1 MPPKKKTHEVTL
13 ALEAGNAA
21 MVDLGK
27 MLGPTGANMRAVK
40 LEYDEATSKQRGEII
55 PVVVTVFEDRSHAL
69 VYKTPPTSFLIR
81 KALGIQSG
89 AANPLTQTVGTLSA
103 DQIKQIAERKLPDLN
118 ANDVDAAI
126 KVVAGTAR
134 SPRSWTPSHTWSGI
148 HTCIVPTPQPAWE
161 ACQTPN
167 QARRSS
173 LE

>member
-55 PVVVTVFEDRSHAL
+55 PVVVTVFEDRSHQL

-89 AANPLTQTVGTLSA
+89 ASNPLTQTVGTLNA
-103 DQIKQIAERKLPDLN
+103 QQIREIAERKLPDLN
-118 ANDVDAAI
+118 ANDIEAAAKI
-126 KVVAGTAR
+126 IAGTAR
-134 SPRSWTPSHTWSGI
+134 SMG
-148 HTCIVPTPQPAWE
+148 VEVE
-161 ACQTPN
+161 A
-167 QARRSS
+167 
-173 LE
+173 

>member
-40 LEYDEATSKQRGEII
+40 VEYDEATKDQRGEII
-55 PVVVTVFEDRSHAL
+55 PVVVSVFEDRSHQL
-69 VYKTPPTSFLIR
+69 TYKTPPTSFLIR

-89 AANPLTQTVGTLSA
+89 ASNPLTQNVGTLSREQVRA
-103 DQIKQIAERKLPDLN
+103 IAERKLPDLN
-118 ANDVDAAI
+118 ANDIEAAV

-134 SPRSWTPSHTWSGI
+134 SMG
-148 HTCIVPTPQPAWE
+148 VKVAE
-161 ACQTPN
+161 
-167 QARRSS
+167 
-173 LE
+173 

>member
-40 LEYDEATSKQRGEII
+40 VEYDEATKDQRGEII
-55 PVVVTVFEDRSHAL
+55 PVVVSVFEDRSHQL
-69 VYKTPPTSFLIR
+69 TYKTPPTSFLIR
-81 KALGIQSG
+81 KTLGIQSG
-89 AANPLTQTVGTLSA
+89 ASNPLTQNVGTLSKEQVRA
-103 DQIKQIAERKLPDLN
+103 IAERKLPDLN

-134 SPRSWTPSHTWSGI
+134 SMG
-148 HTCIVPTPQPAWE
+148 VKVAE
-161 ACQTPN
+161 
-167 QARRSS
+167 
-173 LE
+173 

>member
-1 MPPKKKTHEVTL
+1 MLSKLIPRARAAVTKGALKAMPPKKKTHEVTL

-40 LEYDEATSKQRGEII
+40 VEYDEATANQRGEII
-55 PVVVTVFEDRSHAL
+55 PVVVSVFEDRSHQL

-118 ANDVDAAI
+118 ANDVDSAI

-134 SPRSWTPSHTWSGI
+134 SMG
-148 HTCIVPTPQPAWE
+148 VKVAE
-161 ACQTPN
+161 
-167 QARRSS
+167 
-173 LE
+173 

>member
-40 LEYDEATSKQRGEII
+40 LEYDEAPSKNRGGII
-55 PVVVTVFEDRSHAL
+55 PVAFTASEDRSHSL
-69 VYKTPPTSFLIR
+69 IYKTPPTSFLIR

-89 AANPLTQTVGTLSA
+89 AANPATQTVGTLSA

-118 ANDVDAAI
+118 ANDVDSAI

-134 SPRSWTPSHTWSGI
+134 SMG
-148 HTCIVPTPQPAWE
+148 VKVAD
-161 ACQTPN
+161 
-167 QARRSS
+167 
-173 LE
+173 

>member
-55 PVVVTVFEDRSHAL
+55 PVVVSIYEDRSHTL

-89 AANPLTQTVGTLSA
+89 AANPATMTVGTLSGE
-103 DQIKQIAERKLPDLN
+103 QIKQIAERKLPDLN
-118 ANDVDAAI
+118 ANDIDAAI

-134 SPRSWTPSHTWSGI
+134 SMGVKTP
-148 HTCIVPTPQPAWE
+148 
-161 ACQTPN
+161 
-167 QARRSS
+167 
-173 LE
+173 

>member
-1 MPPKKKTHEVTL
+1 MPPKKKTHEVNL

-40 LEYDEATSKQRGEII
+40 QEYDAATANNRGEII
-55 PVVVTVFEDRSHAL
+55 PVVVTVFEDRSHQL
-69 VYKTPPTSFLIR
+69 TYKTPPTSFLIR

-103 DQIKQIAERKLPDLN
+103 DQVKEIAERKLPDLN

-134 SPRSWTPSHTWSGI
+134 SMG
-148 HTCIVPTPQPAWE
+148 VKVAE
-161 ACQTPN
+161 
-167 QARRSS
+167 
-173 LE
+173 

>member
-40 LEYDEATSKQRGEII
+40 VEYDEATSKNRGEII
-55 PVVVTVFEDRSHAL
+55 PVVVSVFEDRSHQL
-69 VYKTPPTSFLIR
+69 TYKTPPTSFLIR
-81 KALGIQSG
+81 KALGIPSG
-89 AANPLTQTVGTLSA
+89 ASNPATQTVGTLSA
-103 DQIKQIAERKLPDLN
+103 DQVKEIAERKLPDLN

-134 SPRSWTPSHTWSGI
+134 SMG
-148 HTCIVPTPQPAWE
+148 VKVAE
-161 ACQTPN
+161 
-167 QARRSS
+167 
-173 LE
+173 

>member
-55 PVVVTVFEDRSHAL
+55 PVVVTVFEDRSHQL
-69 VYKTPPTSFLIR
+69 TYKTPPTSFLIR

-89 AANPLTQTVGTLSA
+89 ASNPATQTVGTLSA
-103 DQIKQIAERKLPDLN
+103 DQIRQIAERKLPDLN

-134 SPRSWTPSHTWSGI
+134 SMGVKT
-148 HTCIVPTPQPAWE
+148 AE
-161 ACQTPN
+161 
-167 QARRSS
+167 
-173 LE
+173 

>member
-40 LEYDEATSKQRGEII
+40 VEYDEATSKNRGEII
-55 PVVVTVFEDRSHAL
+55 PVIVSVFEDRSHTL

-89 AANPLTQTVGTLSA
+89 ASNPLTQHVGTLSA
-103 DQIKQIAERKLPDLN
+103 TQVKEIAERKLPDLN
-118 ANDVDAAI
+118 ANDLDAAI
-126 KVVAGTAR
+126 KIVAGTAR
-134 SPRSWTPSHTWSGI
+134 SMGVKVAS
-148 HTCIVPTPQPAWE
+148 
-161 ACQTPN
+161 
-167 QARRSS
+167 
-173 LE
+173 

>member
-55 PVVVTVFEDRSHAL
+55 PVVVTVFEDRSHQL
-69 VYKTPPTSFLIR
+69 TYKTPPTSFLIR

-89 AANPLTQTVGTLSA
+89 ASNPATQTVGTLSA
-103 DQIKQIAERKLPDLN
+103 DQIRQIAERKLPDLN

-134 SPRSWTPSHTWSGI
+134 SMGVKTA
-148 HTCIVPTPQPAWE
+148 Q
-161 ACQTPN
+161 
-167 QARRSS
+167 
-173 LE
+173 

>member
-40 LEYDEATSKQRGEII
+40 VEYDEATSKSRGEII
-55 PVVVTVFEDRSHAL
+55 PVVVTVFEDRSHQL
-69 VYKTPPTSFLIR
+69 TYKTPPTSFLIR

-89 AANPLTQTVGTLSA
+89 ASNPLTQTVGTLSGQ
-103 DQIKQIAERKLPDLN
+103 QIKEIAERKLPDLN
-118 ANDVDAAI
+118 ANDLDAAI

-134 SPRSWTPSHTWSGI
+134 SMG
-148 HTCIVPTPQPAWE
+148 VKVA
-161 ACQTPN
+161 
-167 QARRSS
+167 
-173 LE
+173 

>member
-40 LEYDEATSKQRGEII
+40 VEYDEATKDQRGEII
-55 PVVVTVFEDRSHAL
+55 PVVVTVFEDRSHQL
-69 VYKTPPTSFLIR
+69 TYKTPPTSFLIR

-89 AANPLTQTVGTLSA
+89 ASNPLTQTVGTLSQEQVRA
-103 DQIKQIAERKLPDLN
+103 IAERKLPDLN

-134 SPRSWTPSHTWSGI
+134 SMG
-148 HTCIVPTPQPAWE
+148 VKVAE
-161 ACQTPN
+161 
-167 QARRSS
+167 
-173 LE
+173 

>member
-40 LEYDEATSKQRGEII
+40 VEYDEATKDQRGEII
-55 PVVVTVFEDRSHAL
+55 PVVVSVFEDRSHQL
-69 VYKTPPTSFLIR
+69 TYKTPPTSFLIR
-81 KALGIQSG
+81 KTLGIQSG
-89 AANPLTQTVGTLSA
+89 AANPLTQNVGTLSKEQVRA
-103 DQIKQIAERKLPDLN
+103 IAERKLPDLN

-134 SPRSWTPSHTWSGI
+134 SMG
-148 HTCIVPTPQPAWE
+148 VKVAE
-161 ACQTPN
+161 
-167 QARRSS
+167 
-173 LE
+173 

>member
-40 LEYDEATSKQRGEII
+40 LEYDEATSKSRGEII
-55 PVVVTVFEDRSHAL
+55 PVVVSVYEDRSHTL

-89 AANPLTQTVGTLSA
+89 AANPLTQTVGTLS
-103 DQIKQIAERKLPDLN
+103 QEQVRGIAERKMPDLN

-134 SPRSWTPSHTWSGI
+134 SMGVKTP
-148 HTCIVPTPQPAWE
+148 E
-161 ACQTPN
+161 
-167 QARRSS
+167 
-173 LE
+173 

>member
-40 LEYDEATSKQRGEII
+40 VEYDEATSNQRGEII
-55 PVVVTVFEDRSHAL
+55 PVVVSVFEDRSHQL

-89 AANPLTQTVGTLSA
+89 ASNPLTQTVGTLSA
-103 DQIKQIAERKLPDLN
+103 TQVKEIAERKLPDLN
-118 ANDVDAAI
+118 ANDIDAAI
-126 KVVAGTAR
+126 QIVSGTAR
-134 SPRSWTPSHTWSGI
+134 SMG
-148 HTCIVPTPQPAWE
+148 VKV
-161 ACQTPN
+161 N
-167 QARRSS
+167 V
-173 LE
+173 

>member
-1 MPPKKKTHEVTL
+1 MPPKKKTHVVTL

-40 LEYDEATSKQRGEII
+40 VEYDEATSKQRGEII
-55 PVVVTVFEDRSHAL
+55 PVVVTVFEDRSHQL

-89 AANPLTQTVGTLSA
+89 ASNPLTQTVGTLSA

-118 ANDVDAAI
+118 ANDVEAAI

-134 SPRSWTPSHTWSGI
+134 SMG
-148 HTCIVPTPQPAWE
+148 VKVAE
-161 ACQTPN
+161 
-167 QARRSS
+167 
-173 LE
+173 

>member
-40 LEYDEATSKQRGEII
+40 VEYDEATSKNRGEII
-55 PVVVTVFEDRSHAL
+55 PVIVSVFEDRSHTL

-89 AANPLTQTVGTLSA
+89 ASNPLTQTVGTLNA
-103 DQIKQIAERKLPDLN
+103 KQVKEIAERKLPDLN
-118 ANDVDAAI
+118 ANDMDAAI
-126 KVVAGTAR
+126 QIVSGTAR
-134 SPRSWTPSHTWSGI
+134 SMG
-148 HTCIVPTPQPAWE
+148 VKV
-161 ACQTPN
+161 
-167 QARRSS
+167 S
-173 LE
+173 L

>member
-40 LEYDEATSKQRGEII
+40 LEYDEATSKNRGEII
-55 PVVVTVFEDRSHAL
+55 PVIVTVFEDRSHAL

-81 KALGIQSG
+81 KTLGINSG
-89 AANPLTQTVGTLSA
+89 ASNPLTQTVGTLSR
-103 DQIKQIAERKLPDLN
+103 DQVKSIAERKLPDLN
-118 ANDVDAAI
+118 ANDLDAAI

-134 SPRSWTPSHTWSGI
+134 SMG
-148 HTCIVPTPQPAWE
+148 VKVAD
-161 ACQTPN
+161 
-167 QARRSS
+167 
-173 LE
+173 